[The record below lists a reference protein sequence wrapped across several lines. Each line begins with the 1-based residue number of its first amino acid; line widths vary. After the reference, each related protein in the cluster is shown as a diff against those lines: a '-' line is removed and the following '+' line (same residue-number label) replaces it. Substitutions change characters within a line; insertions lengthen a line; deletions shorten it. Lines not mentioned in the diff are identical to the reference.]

1 MDAEVNIL
9 ANDISMNYRS
19 IQQYWLLRTSNDELL
34 KSMKTLIQHD
44 IDNGSLI
51 LKSVR
56 TQYMEDIVRMS
67 ESIFK

>member
-1 MDAEVNIL
+1 MDAEVYVL
-9 ANDISMNYRS
+9 ADDISRNYRS
-19 IQQYWLLRTSNDELL
+19 IQQYWLLRTNNDEML

-51 LKSVR
+51 LKSAR